1 MTHQIEIQQQIAI
14 QIELIEMSLIQI
26 DISRTTE
33 IFQVEIENG

>member
-26 DISRTTE
+26 DISRTNE